1 MLPVVSRSA
10 LQEGERKQV
19 LEALQ
24 VLAAV
29 LEAVL
34 RIEVIELLVAVH
46 LVHRIVGIW
55 IADDQLAACFC
66 HPLDSIEHKT
76 LGELAYVLRLVWSL
90 LHLYLHRAFGHLWNL
105 YVAGYRAPIWP
116 AACRSEKGRPQVLL
130 C

>member
-46 LVHRIVGIW
+46 LVDRIVGIW
-55 IADDQLAACFC
+55 IADDQLAARFC
-66 HPLDSIEHKT
+66 HPLDSIEH
-76 LGELAYVLRLVWSL
+76 
-90 LHLYLHRAFGHLWNL
+90 
-105 YVAGYRAPIWP
+105 
-116 AACRSEKGRPQVLL
+116 
-130 C
+130 

>member
-1 MLPVVSRSA
+1 M
-10 LQEGERKQV
+10 

-55 IADDQLAACFC
+55 IADDQLAARFC
-66 HPLDSIEHKT
+66 HPLDSIEH
-76 LGELAYVLRLVWSL
+76 
-90 LHLYLHRAFGHLWNL
+90 
-105 YVAGYRAPIWP
+105 
-116 AACRSEKGRPQVLL
+116 
-130 C
+130 